1 MTEHGKEQCQ
11 NLRDTF
17 PFHRGVS
24 IVLASPLKRT
34 IQTATYVFAP
44 TLEERQLPFVL
55 VPKAQE
61 ISHLTCD
68 LGHDHDVVRTEA
80 PKLVAQGAPSYDQAN
95 LDMSLVGEDWNSKVS
110 YSPTVMIKSEAL
122 C

>member
-1 MTEHGKEQCQ
+1 M
-11 NLRDTF
+11 
-17 PFHRGVS
+17 
-24 IVLASPLKRT
+24 KRT

-68 LGHDHDVVRTEA
+68 LGHDQDVVKAEA
-80 PKLVAQGAPSYDQAN
+80 PKLVSQGAPAYDQAN

-110 YSPTVMIKSEAL
+110 PYPPVVI
-122 C
+122 

>member
-1 MTEHGKEQCQ
+1 M
-11 NLRDTF
+11 
-17 PFHRGVS
+17 
-24 IVLASPLKRT
+24 ASPLKRT
-34 IQTATYVFAP
+34 IQTATYGFAP

-68 LGHDHDVVRTEA
+68 LGHDQDVVKAEA
-80 PKLVAQGAPSYDQAN
+80 PKLVAQGAPAYDQVN

-110 YSPTVMIKSEAL
+110 SSTPV
-122 C
+122 

>member
-1 MTEHGKEQCQ
+1 M
-11 NLRDTF
+11 
-17 PFHRGVS
+17 
-24 IVLASPLKRT
+24 KRT

-68 LGHDHDVVRTEA
+68 LGHDQGIVKAEA
-80 PKLVAQGAPSYDQAN
+80 PKLVAPGAPAYDQAN
-95 LDMSLVGEDWNSKVS
+95 LDMSLVGEDWNSKVC
-110 YSPTVMIKSEAL
+110 YSPPVMVQNEAL
-122 C
+122 S